1 MYWIVYSIIN
11 VLEIVLEIFL
21 VWLPMY
27 YLLKFLFLSWCMAPI
42 TANGSHVMYA
52 NIIRPLFHEHNEK
65 VELALSAVT
74 QHLTAEKKNS
84 TSVQEGLKDSSA
96 NDDEVVLQHE

>member
-11 VLEIVLEIFL
+11 VLEIVLEVFL

-27 YLLKFLFLSWCMAPI
+27 YLFKFLFLTWCMAPI

-52 NIIRPLFHEHNEK
+52 NIVRPLFHEHNEK
-65 VELALSAVT
+65 VESALSAVT
-74 QHLTAEKKNS
+74 QHLTTEKEIPVMVRKALDEGVDDD
-84 TSVQEGLKDSSA
+84 SVLSKKE
-96 NDDEVVLQHE
+96 